1 MSGQQLQTMN
11 AIRDASAPFLQGG
24 GSAKAVLYAL
34 ATFADASG
42 WAWPSLE
49 CLGAAAGLSKR
60 STYPVVEKLVHA
72 GVLDVVKG
80 SQHASNRYRV
90 NVEALRALAVSRGSA
105 TCAISQTDPFEPERS
120 SISVPSG
127 EAASP
132 LDEACGEVAS
142 PLSRVSGEA
151 PSPLPKRS
159 REAPSPLTIP
169 AGKNLHA
176 SGEVAS
182 PEGVQEGKE
191 ERKSPR
197 PSEIRVIGEDA
208 GTRTP
213 IPDDLAL
220 TGDARS
226 YAETIGLRDI
236 DDEWAMFIAHHVKLG
251 DLATTR
257 GWYLGG
263 WRKWCI
269 KGKSFQSEKR
279 NRDAKKQQLVD
290 ADVVRP
296 YHAVA
301 KLAPKP
307 PSKVTAGELAGA
319 NALANLFKPKAASS

>member
-1 MSGQQLQTMN
+1 MFGQLQTMN

-49 CLGAAAGLSKR
+49 RLGVAAGLSKR
-60 STYPVVEKLVHA
+60 ATYPVVERLAHA
-72 GVLDVVKG
+72 GLLDVVKG
-80 SQHASNRYRV
+80 SQHTSNRYRV
-90 NVEALRALAVSRGSA
+90 NVEALRGLAVSREA
-105 TCAISQTDPFEPERS
+105 TSPLETT
-120 SISVPSG
+120 SG

-132 LDEACGEVAS
+132 LDEPCGEVAS
-142 PLSRVSGEA
+142 PLNQGSGEAASPLPVRSGEA
-151 PSPLPKRS
+151 PSPL
-159 REAPSPLTIP
+159 TNP

-176 SGEVAS
+176 SGEAAS
-182 PEGVQEGKE
+182 PEGAQEGKE
-191 ERKSPR
+191 ERESPR
-197 PSEIRVIGEDA
+197 PSEIRVIGDDA
-208 GTRTP
+208 GTKTP
-213 IPDDLAL
+213 IPEDLPL

-236 DDEWAMFIAHHVKLG
+236 DDEWAMFIAHHVQLG
-251 DLATTR
+251 DLGTMR

-263 WRKWCI
+263 WRKWCL

-279 NRDAKKQQLVD
+279 ARDAKKQQLVD

-296 YHAVA
+296 YHEVA

-319 NALANLFKPKAASS
+319 RELANLFKPKAVGS

>member
-11 AIRDASAPFLQGG
+11 AIRDANAPFLQGG

-60 STYPVVEKLVHA
+60 STYPVVEKLAHA

-80 SQHASNRYRV
+80 SQHTSNRYRV
-90 NVEALRALAVSRGSA
+90 NVEALRSLAVSREAASPLETASGEAPSPLDKRYGEVA
-105 TCAISQTDPFEPERS
+105 SPLNQA
-120 SISVPSG
+120 SG

-132 LDEACGEVAS
+132 L
-142 PLSRVSGEA
+142 PT
-151 PSPLPKRS
+151 PS
-159 REAPSPLTIP
+159 REATSPLTNP

-191 ERKSPR
+191 ERESPR
-197 PSEIRVIGEDA
+197 PSEIRVIGEES
-208 GTRTP
+208 GTKTP
-213 IPDDLAL
+213 IPEDLPL
-220 TGDARS
+220 TGDAKA
-226 YAETIGLRDI
+226 YAETIGVRDV
-236 DDEWAMFIAHHVKLG
+236 DDEWAMFVAHHVKTG
-251 DLATTR
+251 DIATTR
-257 GWYLGG
+257 GWYQGA

-269 KGKSFQSEKR
+269 RAKGFQSDKR
-279 NRDAKKQQLVD
+279 TRDAKKQQLVD

-301 KLAPKP
+301 KLPAKP
-307 PSKVTAGELAGA
+307 PTKVTAGELAGA
-319 NALANLFKPKAASS
+319 AALENLFKPKAASS